1 MQVLIL
7 SGGQLMADAARPLG
21 QFIAGVAAVH
31 LPGHTDQLAGLRAV
45 SA

>member
-1 MQVLIL
+1 MHLLNL